1 VSRFLSGDTLL
12 RVVSLGLAIV
22 LWVVIAGRYTAER
35 GLTVPVEL
43 RNFPPDLELTGDLV
57 NSVNVRLRASPGLV
71 ESLDPRQVLVRIDLQ
86 GAEEGEH
93 IIQLTSEYVEVP
105 FGFRVVK
112 ITPSLLTI
120 NLERSL
126 SKTLPVRPR
135 ILGQPAPGYEVEKVT
150 SEPAEVRIRGPR
162 SRVQEIESAFTEPV
176 SIEGADA
183 TVEEYVNVGLEDPL
197 LNLESEEGQEV
208 KVVVHIRERQEQ
220 KTFDSLPVVVRGQ
233 PARLSP
239 STVRVE
245 VQGPERVLSE
255 LDPDDVRPYVNV
267 PPDHDGAQAL
277 PVAVEIAPGHTGA
290 SVVRTEPAEVKAR
303 PLPARRQP

>member
-1 VSRFLSGDTLL
+1 VSRLLSGDTLL
-12 RVVSLGLAIV
+12 RAVSLGLAIV

-71 ESLDPRQVLVRIDLQ
+71 ESLDPGQVLVRIDLK

-93 IIQLTSEYVEVP
+93 IIQLTSEHIEVP

-135 ILGQPAPGYEVEKVT
+135 ILGQPAPGYEVEAVT
-150 SEPAEVRIRGPR
+150 SEPAEVRVRGPR

-176 SIEGADA
+176 SVQGADV
-183 TVEEYVNVGLEDPL
+183 TVEQYVNVGLEDPL
-197 LNLESEEGQEV
+197 LNLESAESQEV
-208 KVVVHIRERQEQ
+208 KVVVRIRERQEERL
-220 KTFDSLPVVVRGQ
+220 FEGLPVAVRGQ
-233 PARLSP
+233 PSRLSP
-239 STVRVE
+239 SSVSAEVR
-245 VQGPERVLSE
+245 GPARVLRD
-255 LDPDDVRPYVNV
+255 LDPGDLRAYVNV
-267 PPDHDGAQAL
+267 PPDHEDGRPL
-277 PVAVEIAPGHTGA
+277 PVAVEIAPGHTGT

-303 PLPARRQP
+303 LLTSRRQP

>member
-12 RVVSLGLAIV
+12 RAASLGLAIV

-57 NSVNVRLRASPGLV
+57 NTVNVRLRASPGLV
-71 ESLDPRQVLVRIDLQ
+71 ESLDPSQVLVRIDLK
-86 GAEEGEH
+86 GAQEGEH
-93 IIQLTSEYVEVP
+93 IIQLTSEHIEVP

-135 ILGQPAPGYEVEKVT
+135 IIGQPAPGYEVAEVT
-150 SEPAEVRIRGPR
+150 SEPAEVRVRGPR

-176 SIEGADA
+176 SVDGADS

-197 LNLESEEGQEV
+197 LNLESDEGQEV
-208 KVVVHIRERQEQ
+208 KVVARIRERQEQ
-220 KTFDSLPVVVRGQ
+220 KAFDKLPIVARGQ

-239 STVRVE
+239 PTVRVE
-245 VQGPERVLSE
+245 VQGPERVLSD
-255 LDPDDVRPYVNV
+255 LDPDDVRPYVNI
-267 PPDHDGAQAL
+267 PPDHDGVRAV

-290 SVVRTEPAEVKAR
+290 SVVRTEPAEVDAR
-303 PLPARRQP
+303 PLPGRRQP